1 MVTLQDLVNLVKSES
16 ERLTEYLNG
25 LPSEAWSQA
34 SACDLWQ
41 VRDVVA
47 HLTWAAEGFAES
59 ISRGVRG
66 DASAQVPH
74 DFPAGAANVASI
86 SEYIGRSAI
95 AHREALGDQLLGAFI
110 ASNDRLNQI
119 FEGLEPEDWDK
130 PCSFL
135 SRPRTPEAFLLT
147 RVPELAIHEWDIR
160 SRFEPAAALS
170 TDSLPPLMERAATFL
185 GWSFHPGPRL
195 SEPLRYRFELTGPG
209 SSAKDIVVQGDACR
223 MEPPEDGPVTALF
236 RCDSSTFVLLM
247 CGRLAAGTAF
257 SEGRL
262 AVEGGQSLVDGF
274 ARWFGGNQN

>member
-1 MVTLQDLVNLVKSES
+1 MVTLQDRVNLVKSES
-16 ERLTEYLNG
+16 ERLKEYLTR
-25 LPSEAWSQA
+25 LPSEAWNQA

-47 HLTWAAEGFAES
+47 HMTWAAEGFAES

-74 DFPAGAANVASI
+74 DFPAGAAKVASL
-86 SEYIGRSAI
+86 SEYIARSAI
-95 AHREALGDQLLGAFI
+95 AHREALGDQLLPAFI
-110 ASNDRLNQI
+110 TSNDRLNQM
-119 FEGLEPEDWDK
+119 FEDLEPEDWDK

-135 SRPRTPEAFLLT
+135 ARPRTPEAFLSG

-160 SRFEPAAALS
+160 SRFEPAVTLS
-170 TDSLPPLMERAATFL
+170 TESLPALMERASNFV

-223 MEPPEDGPVTALF
+223 MDPPEDGPVIGPF
-236 RCDSSTFVLLM
+236 RCDTSTFLLLM

-262 AVEGGQSLVDGF
+262 AVEGGESLVDGF

>member
-1 MVTLQDLVNLVKSES
+1 MVTVQDRINLVKSES
-16 ERLTEYLNG
+16 QRLTEYVTL
-25 LPSEAWSQA
+25 LPAEGWSRA
-34 SACDLWQ
+34 SACDRWQ

-47 HLTWAAEGFAES
+47 HVTWAAEGFAES

-74 DFPAGAANVASI
+74 DFPTDGASGASI
-86 SEYIGRSAI
+86 SEYIARSAI
-95 AHREALGDQLLGAFI
+95 AHREALGEQLLAAFI
-110 ASNDRLNQI
+110 TSDDRLNQG
-119 FEGLEPEDWDK
+119 FEGLGPEDWDK

-135 SRPRTPEAFLLT
+135 SRPRTPEAFLVT

-170 TDSLPPLMERAATFL
+170 TDSLPALMERVPNFV
-185 GWSFHPGPRL
+185 GWSFQSGPRL

-223 MEPPEDGPVTALF
+223 MESPEDGPVIGLF
-236 RCDSSTFVLLM
+236 RCDSSTFVLLI

-257 SEGRL
+257 REGRL
-262 AVEGGQSLVDGF
+262 AVEGGQSLVEGF